1 MLNPKRF
8 CFTFLL
14 LTGLVWISSA
24 SADYSEHPKASEFI
38 ERVAAKHD
46 LDPVEIK
53 KVLAQAEKQQA
64 VLEAISRP
72 AEKVLTWGE
81 YRKIFLGQ
89 PRVDQGIEFWR
100 QHRETLQKV
109 SVEYGVAEEIIVA
122 IIGVETRY
130 GRNKGSYRVIDALTT
145 LGFDYPPRSNF
156 FSSEL
161 EHFLLLAN
169 EQQQNPADLVGSYA
183 GAMGYGQFIPSSY
196 RAYAVDYDGDK
207 IADIWNNPNDAIA
220 SVANYFMKH
229 GWQAGQS
236 VVLRARITNDY
247 DKTLLNNRKK
257 PDQTVSE
264 LTKKGFVPVD
274 EHLAGTEYAIPLMY
288 EGEHGK
294 EFWLGFDNF
303 YVITRYNKSLLY
315 AMAVF
320 QLSQEIKTQ
329 YVSQLDNESPE
340 PNPAG

>member
-8 CFTFLL
+8 CFTFSFLAGVVL
-14 LTGLVWISSA
+14 ASSA
-24 SADYSEHPKASEFI
+24 GADYSEHPKATEFI
-38 ERVAAKHD
+38 ERVAAKHS
-46 LDPVEIK
+46 LDPADIK
-53 KVLAQAEKQQA
+53 KILAQAEKQQA
-64 VLEAISRP
+64 ILEAISRP

-89 PRVDQGIEFWR
+89 PRVDQGVEFWR
-100 QHRETLQKV
+100 QHRETLKKV
-109 SVEYGVAEEIIVA
+109 SAEYGVAEEIIVA

-145 LGFDYPPRSNF
+145 LGFDYPPRSDF

-207 IADIWNNPNDAIA
+207 IADIWNNPDDAIA

-229 GWQAGQS
+229 GWQAGQR
-236 VVLRARITNDY
+236 VVLRARIKNDY
-247 DKTLLNNRKK
+247 DKASLNNRKK
-257 PDQTVSE
+257 PDQTISE

-274 EHLAGTEYAIPLMY
+274 EHVAETELAIPLMY

-320 QLSQEIKTQ
+320 QLSQEIKTH
-329 YVSQLDNESPE
+329 YVSQLDSEIPQQ
-340 PNPAG
+340 NPAG